1 MEDLFET
8 LGEIFNP
15 DKKKLGRPR
24 TDTKVLYR
32 RIPSEHFCL
41 IAEMVDCRLNEIK
54 TVQHNSS
61 KPKE

>member
-1 MEDLFET
+1 MYTIKFLVIKIMKE
-8 LGEIFNP
+8 P
-15 DKKKLGRPR
+15 KKLGRPR

-32 RIPSEHFCL
+32 RIPTEHFCL

-54 TVQHNSS
+54 TVQHISS